1 MTRVSE
7 AQLPLV
13 AHARADD
20 PESSWVAARSVRN
33 LTQTHERVLACLI
46 AGKATD
52 AEIIARYRDYYP
64 EAHDTD
70 QSIRSRRAELT
81 KAGLVAWTGDY
92 GKSENGGKAR
102 KWGRV

>member
-1 MTRVSE
+1 MKVSE

-20 PESSWVAARSVRN
+20 PETSWVAAANVRK

-46 AGKATD
+46 SGKGTD

-64 EAHDTD
+64 EAKDTD

-81 KAGLVAWTGDY
+81 RAGLIAFTGDY
-92 GKSENGGKAR
+92 GQSENGGRAR